1 MPIVLNCPVCK
12 VQLTFG
18 DERAGTKFRCP
29 KCDNRIAAPQ
39 AANVKLKTDQS
50 SPNLPLSKPVK
61 PPPTTSPSVPNAP
74 LADIAENFDE
84 HKLVS
89 SGHYQKLKVRRKLRG
104 KIASGVVISL
114 ALFIVMAII
123 GFVRAYN
130 FSEGVSANVHNM
142 FALNSVERKLVGN
155 WKYNSL
161 LIPEGKILFRGDGT
175 YTTESYLRLVGSNE
189 QVTGKWSLIDGKL
202 MMTGLELLR
211 TYNGS
216 VSKYSFLTS
225 SLLEIVSANDK
236 HLVLK
241 NTATNEQIIYSRVEP

>member
-12 VQLTFG
+12 VRLTFA
-18 DERAGTKFRCP
+18 DDRAGTKFRCP
-29 KCDNRIAAPQ
+29 KCDNRIGAPQ

-61 PPPTTSPSVPNAP
+61 PPPTLSPSVPNDP

-89 SGHYQKLKVRRKLRG
+89 SGQYQKLKVRRKLRG

-142 FALNSVERKLVGN
+142 FALNSAERKLVGN
-155 WKYNSL
+155 WKYNVL
-161 LIPEGKILFRGDGT
+161 FITGKTLFRGDGT
-175 YTTESYLRLVGSNE
+175 YTTDSRLVGCNV
-189 QVTGKWSLIDGKL
+189 QVTGKWSLMDGKL
-202 MMTGLELLR
+202 MMTELEALT

-216 VSKYSFLTS
+216 ASKNPFLTS
-225 SLLEIVSANDK
+225 SLLEIVSINDK
-236 HLVLK
+236 HLVLRD
-241 NTATNEQIIYSRVEP
+241 TATNEQIIYSRVEP